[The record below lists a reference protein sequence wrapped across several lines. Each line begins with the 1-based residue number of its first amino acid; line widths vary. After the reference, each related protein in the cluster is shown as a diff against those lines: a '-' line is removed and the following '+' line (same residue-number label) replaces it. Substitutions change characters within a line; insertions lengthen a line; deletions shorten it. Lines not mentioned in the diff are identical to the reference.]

1 MIKANK
7 AKAAK
12 MAKRSAPEPQQPAP
26 TKRRCPAAATVASAP
41 RPILFFVDGVT
52 GKLVERLDTALLH
65 ADVFV
70 RGTVLCDEA
79 AKPDDWASK
88 WPPQGSGPYPYS
100 KWRSHCAAEL
110 RQLCAQHPRRPIF
123 VAGYSFGARGVCY
136 VLKDLE
142 GSTLPGNLKGV
153 VLLSLPIKGSPE
165 NAGSAAEHDH
175 AKDWRLAAGELPP
188 ALPKLV
194 VVGENAQLRLR
205 LKWQREHV
213 VARVRGAVEIEEVAD
228 SKETFAGQEGAVVDA
243 IHRFMGRQSA

>member
-1 MIKANK
+1 
-7 AKAAK
+7 
-12 MAKRSAPEPQQPAP
+12 MAKRGAPQQATAP
-26 TKRRCPAAATVASAP
+26 TKRQCPAAATVASAP
-41 RPILFFVDGVT
+41 RPVLFFVDGVT
-52 GKLVERLDTALLH
+52 GKLFERLDTALLH

-142 GSTLPGNLKGV
+142 GGTLPGNLKGV

-165 NAGSAAEHDH
+165 NTGSAAEHDH

-194 VVGENAQLRLR
+194 VVGEKSQLRLR
-205 LKWQREHV
+205 LDWQREHV
-213 VARVRGAVEIEEVAD
+213 VARVVGGAVEIEEVAD
-228 SKETFAGQEGAVVDA
+228 SKETFAGQEGAVVDT